1 MPGVKSKQKNRV
13 TISSKIEM
21 GKGAKNRVETVM
33 EIKRKKGSV
42 T

>member
-33 EIKRKKGSV
+33 ETKWKRGSAS
-42 T
+42 